1 MHFFGYE
8 AQGVVHKNRLF
19 LLTAIAVS
27 IGILLSLSRFLVPVS
42 VWSQV
47 STSTTTFVLTTTFTL
62 TNTVE
67 PISTVGVTLT
77 SIVSITAIPIL
88 SPTVTPTFTPTMTPT
103 VTPTLTHLPSPTPT
117 WEPIPGIYVPF
128 DFENG
133 PQGWTGTGLW
143 HLTSRRAAQSSPLQ
157 SWWYGR
163 EDTVTYE
170 TGAVTSG
177 TLTSPLIAPM
187 FQTVPELYV
196 MFWWEIESVNPQAN
210 DLIKLQISNDYG
222 ATWETLASL
231 NPVSNPASGAPGI
244 PYTSG
249 GFNQPGIWTGV
260 GPIDLSNYVGQ
271 IILLRLTFNSVTA
284 DENGFEGLYID
295 DVYIHSHSISP
306 PSPTWTPAPPPTTV
320 PTKAPTAKVEPP
332 IPTAIP
338 TPPIPALLPETGEIY
353 PLYTPFVGSVLIVTL
368 LVVFII
374 IERSKQK

>member
-1 MHFFGYE
+1 M
-8 AQGVVHKNRLF
+8 
-19 LLTAIAVS
+19 
-27 IGILLSLSRFLVPVS
+27 LSLPRLLAPVS
-42 VWSQV
+42 VCGQE
-47 STSTTTFVLTTTFTL
+47 STSTATFVLAATFTL
-62 TNTVE
+62 TNTVT
-67 PISTVGVTLT
+67 PTPTVGVTPT
-77 SIVSITAIPIL
+77 PIVSTTATPIL
-88 SPTVTPTFTPTMTPT
+88 SPTVTPIL
-103 VTPTLTHLPSPTPT
+103 TLPPSPTPT

-143 HLTSRRAAQSSPLQ
+143 HLSSRRAAQSSPLQ

-210 DLIKLQISNDYG
+210 DLMMLQISNDYG

-231 NPVSNPASGAPGI
+231 NPVSNPPSGASGI

-249 GFNQPGIWTGV
+249 GFNQPGIWTGI
-260 GPIDLSNYVGQ
+260 GPIDLRPYVGQ
-271 IILLRLTFNSVTA
+271 IILLRFIFDSVTA

-306 PSPTWTPAPPPTTV
+306 PTPTWTPVSPPTIV
-320 PTKAPTAKVEPP
+320 PTQAPTAKVEPP
-332 IPTAIP
+332 MPTAIP
-338 TPPIPALLPETGEIY
+338 TPPIPTLLPETGDVY
-353 PLYTPFVGSVLIVTL
+353 PLYTFFVGSVLIITL

-374 IERSKQK
+374 ERSKQK